1 MKYIYEKTLFIA
13 DWLPVISLVLFV
25 KASVVHV
32 VSFSEKERVSFG
44 NSLQLCIV
52 LGCVCQED
60 EMILPIVT
68 SALRSPFC
76 CFCANIAR
84 VIDNIIFLFDILL

>member
-13 DWLPVISLVLFV
+13 DSLPVISLVLFV

-44 NSLQLCIV
+44 NSLQL
-52 LGCVCQED
+52 
-60 EMILPIVT
+60 
-68 SALRSPFC
+68 
-76 CFCANIAR
+76 
-84 VIDNIIFLFDILL
+84 